1 MTTSV
6 KKLVTAIGASV
17 ALMAAGQAAADI
29 KIGIA
34 GPMTGPVAQYGDMQ
48 FSGARM
54 AIQQINENGGVLGEK
69 LVGVE
74 YDDVCDP
81 KQAVTVANRL
91 VNDGVRFVVGHLC
104 SSSTQPASDIYE
116 DEGVLMITPASTSPD
131 ITSRGYELVFR
142 TIGLDSM
149 QGPVAANYL
158 ASLNPKRVAIIHDK
172 QQYGEGIAT
181 AVRDTLKDK
190 GVEIAMFEGITAG
203 DKDFSSLITKLK
215 QADVDYVYYGGYHPE
230 LGLILRQARQ
240 AHLDAKFM
248 GPEGVGNKDIN
259 TIAGEAAEGLLV
271 TLPPSF
277 DQKAENQDLVKA
289 FKDKG
294 EDPSGPFVLTSYAAV
309 QLIADGIEKA
319 ESTDPFKVAEAL
331 RSGSFETPIGTV
343 EYDKAGDMK
352 SFEFVVYEWHSD
364 GSKTPVN

>member
-1 MTTSV
+1 
-6 KKLVTAIGASV
+6 
-17 ALMAAGQAAADI
+17 
-29 KIGIA
+29 
-34 GPMTGPVAQYGDMQ
+34 
-48 FSGARM
+48 
-54 AIQQINENGGVLGEK
+54 
-69 LVGVE
+69 VE

>member
-1 MTTSV
+1 MKTSV
-6 KKLVTAIGASV
+6 KKLVTGISASI
-17 ALMAAGQAAADI
+17 ALMGTGSALAEI
-29 KIGIA
+29 KVGIA

-54 AIQQINENGGVLGEK
+54 AIERINADGGVMGEQ
-69 LVGVE
+69 LVAVE
-74 YDDVCDP
+74 VDDVCDP

-91 VNDGVRFVVGHLC
+91 VNDGVRFVIGHLC

-116 DEGVLMITPASTSPD
+116 DEGILMVTPASTSPD
-131 ITSRGYELVFR
+131 ITERGYELVFR

-158 ASLNPKRVAIIHDK
+158 VSLNPERVAVIHDK

-181 AVRDTLKDK
+181 AVRDTLKEA
-190 GVEIAMFEGITAG
+190 GVEVAMFEGITAG
-203 DKDFSSLITKLK
+203 DKDFSSLVTKLRD
-215 QADVDYVYYGGYHPE
+215 AGVDYVYYGGYHPE

-240 AHLDAKFM
+240 ANLDATFM

-277 DQKAENQDLVKA
+277 DEKAENQALVSA
-289 FKDKG
+289 FKEKG

-309 QLIADGIEKA
+309 QLVAEGIEA
-319 ESTDPFKVAEAL
+319 AGSIDPFDVAKAL
-331 RSGSFETPIGTV
+331 RAGTFSTPIGTV
-343 EYDKAGDMK
+343 EYDDKGDME